1 MIDSI
6 EIQKKSGMERFTGM
20 NHTLLDFWAWAHS
33 DIASNA
39 ERGKLAEYI
48 VGCALQSHS
57 SYRVEWDAVDIV
69 SAEGIKVEVKSSA
82 YLQTWKQRKLSTI
95 QFDIAPKNAW
105 DSESNLYSDTKRRSA
120 DVYVF
125 CLFACKEAALAN
137 PLDLNQW
144 EFYVL
149 STKVLDAQI
158 PFQKSIGLAS
168 LQNLGAEKVSFQHLH
183 SAVLSAA
190 NRP

>member
-20 NHTLLDFWAWAHS
+20 NHTLLDFWSWAHS
-33 DIASNA
+33 YIASNA

-57 SYRVEWDAVDIV
+57 PYRVEWDAVDIV

>member
-20 NHTLLDFWAWAHS
+20 NHTLLDFWSWAHS

-48 VGCALQSHS
+48 VGCALQSHYP
-57 SYRVEWDAVDIV
+57 YRVEWDAVDIV

-82 YLQTWKQRKLSTI
+82 YLHTWKQRKLSTI

-120 DVYVF
+120 DVYAF

>member
-20 NHTLLDFWAWAHS
+20 NHTLLDFWSWAHS

-57 SYRVEWDAVDIV
+57 PYRVEWDDVDIV